1 MERLADS
8 ARLELLQRAN
18 ACFAGFFRRFS
29 GAPAVDPSEEFHALL
44 RLHDTLESVGA
55 LLSGPLQIAA
65 SNEVCQALDCYR
77 ENLVRLRS
85 QLAIMQQ
92 SAMAQRE
99 SLDHRRDHLQGAKA
113 WCAGSRAIV

>member
-44 RLHDTLESVGA
+44 RLHETLESVGA

-92 SAMAQRE
+92 SAMAQRQ